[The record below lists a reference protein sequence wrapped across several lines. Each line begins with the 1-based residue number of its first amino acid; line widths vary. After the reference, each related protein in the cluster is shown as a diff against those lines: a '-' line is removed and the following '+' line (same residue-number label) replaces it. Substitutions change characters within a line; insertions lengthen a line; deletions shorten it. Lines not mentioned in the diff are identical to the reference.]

1 MVRNKPKRGWGGT
14 VKNINTWWL
23 NKMLL
28 NNKWLTEEIKE
39 KIKNTW
45 RQMKAKNMMIQNLC
59 NAAKAVLRG
68 KFIAIQS
75 YLRKQEKSQINN
87 LTLHLKKEE
96 QTKLSRRK

>member
-1 MVRNKPKRGWGGT
+1 
-14 VKNINTWWL
+14 
-23 NKMLL
+23 MLL
-28 NNKWLTEEIKE
+28 NNRWLTEEIKE

-75 YLRKQEKSQINN
+75 YLRIQEKFQITN
-87 LTLHLKKEE
+87 LILYLDKGNKRNKNKK
-96 QTKLSRRK
+96 

>member
-1 MVRNKPKRGWGGT
+1 
-14 VKNINTWWL
+14 
-23 NKMLL
+23 MLL

-45 RQMKAKNMMIQNLC
+45 RQKKVKNMMIQNLC

-75 YLRKQEKSQINN
+75 YLRIQEKFQIIN
-87 LTLHLKKEE
+87 LILHLDKGN
-96 QTKLSRRK
+96 